1 MSDVRRLSS
10 KTVFVVAPSP
20 DDPHGFG
27 TYDDLVVAEHAAQEI
42 SSRLPA
48 HLDGEAVRVLQA
60 VLPDRVGG
68 RPRPD
73 TGRPEPLAIFVD
85 GFRQGS

>member
-1 MSDVRRLSS
+1 MSDARRLPS

-20 DDPHGFG
+20 EDPRGFG
-27 TYDDLVVAEHAAQEI
+27 TYDDLGVAEHAAQDI
-42 SSRLPA
+42 SRRLPA

-73 TGRPEPLAIFVD
+73 TGYPEPLSIFVD
-85 GFRQGS
+85 GVRRGT